1 MASSSAPGSVTT
13 VESQRQF
20 LKVIWWSFLIA
31 ITVYWAV
38 ARLFAIYGKPY
49 HYTWSSPMAVTIL
62 TAGGMATLA
71 LGWLWHF
78 ATFRPQEILGR
89 LQHEV
94 NRDTQRTLAQF
105 QRGRATAMV
114 ILSMACM
121 DAAAIYALLLVFL
134 APYWHHHFYI
144 LLAATA
150 LSLILYR
157 LRVFP
162 KLFAFLEQ
170 LHQYEAT

>member
-1 MASSSAPGSVTT
+1 MATSSAQGSVTT

-31 ITVYWAV
+31 IAVYWGV
-38 ARLFAIYGKPY
+38 ARLFAIYAKPY
-49 HYTWSSPMAVTIL
+49 HRTWSSPMTVNMLVAV
-62 TAGGMATLA
+62 GMITLA
-71 LGWLWHF
+71 VGWIWH
-78 ATFRPQEILGR
+78 AITFRPQEILGR
-89 LQHEV
+89 LQREV

-114 ILSMACM
+114 ILCLACM
-121 DAAAIYALLLVFL
+121 DAAAIYALLIVFL
-134 APYWHHHFYI
+134 APYWHHHFYF

-162 KLFAFLEQ
+162 ELFTFLEQ